1 MSYSEAPWCA
11 QRGIEIRKMAAVN
24 ATLVIRPLLIQPP
37 GLISRIE
44 PCIPRLTA
52 LSQSFFNSRKATQ
65 DKTPNTENTENC
77 GESQRKAY
85 PPGEM
90 VSFWFSLGFLCDL
103 CVEAL
108 DFAGTAV
115 PIGVVSSR
123 LAMGE

>member
-24 ATLVIRPLLIQPP
+24 ATPVIRPLLIQPP
-37 GLISRIE
+37 GLISRIQ

-77 GESQRKAY
+77 GESQRKAF
-85 PPGEM
+85 PLEE
-90 VSFWFSLGFLCDL
+90 WFPFGFLL
-103 CVEAL
+103 
-108 DFAGTAV
+108 
-115 PIGVVSSR
+115 VSSVISVLKPWILPELR
-123 LAMGE
+123 CR